1 MIGAAMTLGG
11 AWLRQLVSI
20 TGRFDVA
27 IIGTSV
33 AALGQV
39 FFINSS
45 SKLAT
50 TWFGDK
56 ERGLATA
63 LGGLALPIGCIVGF
77 VIPAIMISDDLA
89 KDHELG
95 KTKFAEYL
103 IV

>member
-1 MIGAAMTLGG
+1 MLGAGLTLGG
-11 AWLRQLVSI
+11 AWLRSLVAL
-20 TGRFDVA
+20 TGVFGIA
-27 IIGTSV
+27 TIGTIV
-33 AALGQV
+33 AAFGQV

-77 VIPAIMISDDLA
+77 IIPALMISDDLVND
-89 KDHELG
+89 KHNG
-95 KTKFAEYL
+95 KVKFAEYL

>member
-1 MIGAAMTLGG
+1 M
-11 AWLRQLVSI
+11 
-20 TGRFDVA
+20 A
-27 IIGTSV
+27 ILGTSI

-77 VIPAIMISDDLA
+77 ALPALMISDELA
-89 KDHELG
+89 KKPEEG
-95 KTKFAEYL
+95 KVKFAEYL
-103 IV
+103 LVQNIMASIGTVPTLLFSREKP